1 MGRKSKLGSNQ
12 RKALWSVFEETRK
25 NLERRKLTTWSQVFR
40 ELHLANDPFA
50 HYDHVIIAEAQDVSS
65 AELTFFLAK
74 HYGNKT
80 NGLFFA
86 DDIGQRN
93 FRAPFSW
100 SSLEI
105 DIRGK
110 AYILKVNYRISQ
122 QIRAQADLL
131 LPKTISD
138 GDDQSEDRSDTI
150 SVFRGESPKI
160 ILNDDTANEQNF
172 VSEWITK
179 QISLGI
185 APSEIGVFVRNEY
198 LYK

>member
-1 MGRKSKLGSNQ
+1 M
-12 RKALWSVFEETRK
+12 
-25 NLERRKLTTWSQVFR
+25 
-40 ELHLANDPFA
+40 ANDPFA
-50 HYDHVIIAEAQDVSS
+50 HYDHVIIDEAQDVSS
-65 AELTFFLAK
+65 AELTFLAK

-86 DDIGQRN
+86 GDIGQRI

-100 SSLEI
+100 SSLGI

-110 AYILKVNYRISQ
+110 ANILKVNYRTSQ

-150 SVFRGESPKI
+150 SVFRGERPKI
-160 ILNDDTANEQNF
+160 ILNE
-172 VSEWITK
+172 
-179 QISLGI
+179 
-185 APSEIGVFVRNEY
+185 P
-198 LYK
+198 